1 MQYQQQHVHHHLRDS
16 FSQFVAYLFTIPAA
30 ASTTTFCDK
39 WSLCAPSIFIDA
51 KSRAKRFYG
60 LLYANMSALQIFPW
74 ACDMCGWNGVLI
86 NCSDFYRRRKAV
98 RGNAWAKKNDVRH
111 FYNHSEWGNCLCVCV
126 HITSLNVQYVW
137 MEIEYN
143 VIWFDKIDSTIFT
156 IVSLYT
162 TKITMR

>member
-98 RGNAWAKKNDVRH
+98 RGNAWAKKK
-111 FYNHSEWGNCLCVCV
+111 
-126 HITSLNVQYVW
+126 T
-137 MEIEYN
+137 M
-143 VIWFDKIDSTIFT
+143 FDIFT
-156 IVSLYT
+156 IIVNEGIVSVCVCAYNKFKCAICMNGDRIQCYLV
-162 TKITMR
+162 R